1 MMVASV
7 ALVLAVAA
15 ADLGW
20 GGASAGAQTTPSTP
34 STPSTPEPGQTPG
47 TLTPAPAPAAAA
59 ATGDPVSLT
68 IDALGVRAGLDRV
81 QLDPRG
87 EIQPPQRWQVP
98 GWYAGGPV
106 PGERGPAVVLGH
118 VDSPDGPAVFARL
131 DELRPGDRVEVALA
145 NGSTVV
151 FLVDRSISV
160 SQQAFPTAE
169 VYGPT
174 PDAQLRLITC
184 DGPYDRAAG
193 RYLHNL
199 VVFATLA
206 SD

>member
-1 MMVASV
+1 M
-7 ALVLAVAA
+7 LAAAA

-34 STPSTPEPGQTPG
+34 SAPEPGQMPGELHARARAGGRGRDRRSGLPHDRGVGRACRTGPGADLIPVERSSHPSAGRSPGGTPAVRCPANADPPSSSATSIPRTARPCSRAWTSCAPG
-47 TLTPAPAPAAAA
+47 TASRSRWPTAAPRSSSW
-59 ATGDPVSLT
+59 TGRS
-68 IDALGVRAGLDRV
+68 ACRS
-81 QLDPRG
+81 RG
-87 EIQPPQRWQVP
+87 
-98 GWYAGGPV
+98 
-106 PGERGPAVVLGH
+106 
-118 VDSPDGPAVFARL
+118 
-131 DELRPGDRVEVALA
+131 
-145 NGSTVV
+145 
-151 FLVDRSISV
+151 
-160 SQQAFPTAE
+160 FPTAE

-206 SD
+206 SN

>member
-47 TLTPAPAPAAAA
+47 TLTHSPAPAAAA

-206 SD
+206 PD